1 MTPQRRPVGSHAL
14 YAYSTNCLID
24 LQAGI
29 IVDVEDAGQSNE
41 RGELDQDDDCSG
53 GAALCI
59 QAFSP
64 GRRHRCCF
72 LSEWPVLARACP

>member
-29 IVDVEDAGQSNE
+29 IVDVEDWANRTNE
-41 RGELDQDDDCSG
+41 VNSTKTMFDRMEQRFAIKPFHLVGDT
-53 GAALCI
+53 AA
-59 QAFSP
+59 AF
-64 GRRHRCCF
+64 
-72 LSEWPVLARACP
+72 